1 MVIKDGGGG
10 GLVPLIKVRY
20 MGYSGIFKVLTI
32 ILQNK
37 IFQITSINF
46 NITSFEK
53 LFFGNTSYTYFN
65 LSKNIFSSTG

>member
-32 ILQNK
+32 LQNK
-37 IFQITSINF
+37 IFQITSINLTLLVLKIF
-46 NITSFEK
+46 FFHLK
-53 LFFGNTSYTYFN
+53 LFFGKY
-65 LSKNIFSSTG
+65 